1 PEALAT
7 LRHLE
12 EWLDDPVDQQL
23 VADEAVEPEEVE
35 ADLARPGVDQLVG
48 EGERDVELREAREP
62 EAGVLVARVELVEE
76 ELEAE
81 QPLVDVLRRV
91 PDAVVVVP
99 GAARGRENTLG

>member
-23 VADEAVEPEEVE
+23 VADQAVEPEEVE
-35 ADLARPGVDQLVG
+35 ADLPRAGVDQLVG
-48 EGERDVELREAREP
+48 EGERDVELRKAREP
-62 EAGVLVARVELVEE
+62 EAGMLVARVELVEE

-81 QPLVDVLRRV
+81 QPLVHVLRRV
-91 PDAVVVVP
+91 FDTVVVVP
-99 GAARGRENTLG
+99 ERALE